1 MPGVRQ
7 KPNTP
12 KGNYQGWY
20 FVDRSRKK
28 RKFFTGSTDRQAT
41 FVTAWEREQAAL
53 SRHGKQP
60 TDHLVRPMQDVVHE
74 YLAWG
79 ASQGGKRHKPWA
91 PEHRRKQAYYLAWW
105 TDSLGLSAL
114 GDLDGCLGRVEHV
127 LRGLEGQGASGK
139 TRANY
144 AGALQGF
151 CSWALRRRYLVEHP
165 LQEFVLPDTT
175 RQTVWRDFTPAEIQR
190 LLDHCAPHRRL
201 LYEVTLFSGLR
212 RNELRQLALEH
223 LDMEHSGLR
232 LGTFTKNRQ
241 ALFHPLPRDLV
252 ERLHAHAVSGEPNRV
267 YMSRSRDEV
276 PRDVPLAPLLY
287 VPVGTARDLAQDL
300 AAAGIPLV
308 TEHGKAVF
316 HSLRITYI
324 NLVLDLG
331 VNPKEAQQ
339 LARHSTVNLTMNV
352 YGRTRSEYLSG
363 VVERLY
369 ESVCATF
376 VQLAGVEEPL
386 ALAVGGDAGMPK
398 GGFEPPRPVRHHPL
412 KMACLPF
419 PPLRHFYAPGKLISE
434 AKGRHSIAPAPGHC
448 QWQANPQNP
457 PLNSANFLQFQ

>member
-20 FVDRSRKK
+20 FVDRARKK
-28 RKFFTGSTDRQAT
+28 RKFFTGSTNRQAT
-41 FVTAWEREQAAL
+41 FVAAWEREQAAL
-53 SRHGKQP
+53 SRYGKQP
-60 TDHLVRPMQDVVHE
+60 TNHLARPMQDAVQE

-114 GDLDGCLGRVEHV
+114 GDLDGCLGRVEHA
-127 LRGLEGQGASGK
+127 LRQLEAQGASGK

-151 CSWALRRRYLVEHP
+151 CSWALRRRYLTEHP
-165 LQEFVLPDTT
+165 LHEFVSPDTT
-175 RQTVWRDFTPAEIQR
+175 RQTVWRDFAPAEIQR

-223 LDMEHSGLR
+223 LDMQYSGLR

-276 PRDVPLAPLLY
+276 PHDVPKAPLLY

-352 YGRTRSEYLSG
+352 YGRTRSEYLSR

-376 VQLAGVEEPL
+376 VQMAGAEEPQLL
-386 ALAVGGDAGMPK
+386 AIAGDTGMPK

-419 PPLRHFYAPGKLISE
+419 PPLRHAAAP
-434 AKGRHSIAPAPGHC
+434 
-448 QWQANPQNP
+448 
-457 PLNSANFLQFQ
+457 

>member
-1 MPGVRQ
+1 MPGVRR

-20 FVDRSRKK
+20 FTDHARKK
-28 RKFFTGSTDRQAT
+28 RKFFTGTTDRQAT
-41 FVTAWEREQAAL
+41 FVAAWEHEQAA
-53 SRHGKQP
+53 RGHYGAHP
-60 TDHLVRPMQDVVHE
+60 ADHRDRPFQDAVEE
-74 YLAWG
+74 YLSWG
-79 ASQGGKRHKPWA
+79 ASQGGKRRKPWA
-91 PEHRRKQAYYLAWW
+91 PEHRRKQAFHIAWW
-105 TDSLGLSAL
+105 QNTLGLSVL
-114 GDLDGCLGRVEHV
+114 GDLDGCLGRVEHA
-127 LRGLEGQGASGK
+127 LRRLEAQGASGK

-144 AGALQGF
+144 VGALQGF
-151 CSWALRRRYLVEHP
+151 CSWALRRRYLAEHP
-165 LQEFVLPDTT
+165 LQEFVPPDTT
-175 RQTVWRDFTPAEIQR
+175 RRIIWRDFTPAEIQR

-212 RNELRQLALEH
+212 RNELRHLALEH
-223 LDMEHSGLR
+223 IDMEHSGLR

-241 ALFHPLPRDLV
+241 ALFHPLPKNLV
-252 ERLHAHAVSGEPNRV
+252 ERLYAHAVSGEPNRV
-267 YMSRSRDEV
+267 YASRYHDDSLYAL
-276 PRDVPLAPLLY
+276 PLKPLLY
-287 VPVGTARDLAQDL
+287 VPAGTARDLAKDL
-300 AAAGIPLV
+300 AAADIPLV

-352 YGRTRSEYLSG
+352 YGRTRSEYLG
-363 VVERLY
+363 RIVERLY

-376 VQLAGVEEPL
+376 VQPEAAEKPL
-386 ALAVGGDAGMPK
+386 GLAVAGDAVMPK

-419 PPLRHFYAPGKLISE
+419 PPLRHICTSGKRVSE
-434 AKGRHSIAPAPGHC
+434 TERRLSIVPAPGHC
-448 QWQANPQNP
+448 QRLSRA
-457 PLNSANFLQFQ
+457 A

>member
-7 KPNTP
+7 RPNTP

-20 FVDRSRKK
+20 FVDRARKE

-41 FVTAWEREQAAL
+41 FVDAWEREKAAL
-53 SRHGKQP
+53 GPHSKP
-60 TDHLVRPMQDVVHE
+60 KIDHLTRPIQDVVDE

-91 PEHRRKQAYYLAWW
+91 PEHRRKQAFHLAWW
-105 TDSLGLSAL
+105 RDTLGLLAL
-114 GDLDGCLGRVEHV
+114 GDLDGCLGRVEHA
-127 LRGLEGQGASGK
+127 LRGLEAQGASGK

-144 AGALQGF
+144 AGSLQGF
-151 CSWALRRRYLVEHP
+151 CSWALRRRYLAEHP
-165 LQEFVLPDTT
+165 LHEFVLPDTT
-175 RQTVWRDFTPAEIQR
+175 RQTVWRDFTPAEIHL

-212 RNELRQLALEH
+212 RNELRQLAIEH

-252 ERLHAHAVSGEPNRV
+252 ERLHAHALSGEPARV

-276 PRDVPLAPLLY
+276 PIDVPLKPLLY

-300 AAAGIPLV
+300 TAAGIPLV
-308 TEHGKAVF
+308 TENGKAVF

-369 ESVCATF
+369 ESVCATY
-376 VQLAGVEEPL
+376 VQVGGVEEPL
-386 ALAVGGDAGMPK
+386 PLMAVGDAEMPK

-419 PPLRHFYAPGKLISE
+419 PPLRHVCTSRKTGFRDEKE
-434 AKGRHSIAPAPGHC
+434 AQHSACVRPLSTAFSGRLTGYCVVS
-448 QWQANPQNP
+448 
-457 PLNSANFLQFQ
+457 S